1 MTQQDRKSLK
11 LNKYWTL
18 SILVVVVL
26 VSIGIYQ
33 LVRPNPEL
41 DSGINQTTS
50 TIRRGDIRLSTIGS
64 GTLIS
69 AVEIKLAFE
78 NRGVVKEIL
87 VEVGDEVSEGQILVV
102 LDDEDLQKTLDLAEG
117 KLRELTSD
125 VAVSSAALEL
135 AEAQKAVLSAESE
148 LKFLIS
154 PYVYKAEI
162 RLREAE
168 LELQN
173 AIQDAAL
180 ASSDEAESRVLE
192 VEHAVEDAAISLALN
207 WQTYEEEYVPDFF
220 NFPWRDRFGF
230 KHDYYGPPS
239 EMEVAVAWAELDASE
254 ARVEEAES
262 YLAALTGGLIPEIAS
277 GTQLTALEKAG
288 EAVVDAQEK
297 MEGSRLKAPFAGL
310 VLNQKLQVLDMVNTN
325 PVLTI
330 VQLEPITIE
339 VSFDEGDWQLVKEG
353 NPVEVIFDSL
363 PEKIYSGQIVF
374 VDPSLQT
381 VKNSVTV
388 NALVELDISTTGW
401 ANLPLGSA
409 ASVEVIAGEVKNAV
423 LLPVEALQE
432 QQGSEGIVLL
442 LVENGE
448 VTEQFVELG
457 LRDVIYVEVT
467 GGLSAGDVVVIGS
480 LEY

>member
-11 LNKYWTL
+11 FNKYWTL

-26 VSIGIYQ
+26 ASIGIYQ

-41 DSGINQTTS
+41 DSGISQTTS

-64 GTLIS
+64 GTMIS

-78 NRGVVKEIL
+78 NRGVVEEIL
-87 VEVGDEVSEGQILVV
+87 VEVGDEISEGQILVV

-117 KLRELTSD
+117 NLRELTSD

-180 ASSDEAESRVLE
+180 TSSDEAESRVLE
-192 VEHAVEDAAISLALN
+192 AKYAAEEAAMILDLN
-207 WQTYEEEYVPDFF
+207 WQTYEEEYVPDIF

-230 KHDYYGPPS
+230 KHNYYDPPS
-239 EMEVAVAWAELDASE
+239 ETEVAVVRAELAASE

-262 YLAALTGGLIPEIAS
+262 YLAALTGSVIPENAS

-288 EAVVDAQEK
+288 EAVIDAQEK
-297 MEGSRLKAPFAGL
+297 LAASRLEAPFAGM
-310 VLNQKLQVLDMVNTN
+310 VLKLNLQVLDTVNTN

-339 VSFDEGDWQLVKEG
+339 VSFDESDWRLVKEG

-381 VKNSVTV
+381 VKNITTV

-401 ANLPLGSA
+401 TNLPLGSA

-442 LVENGE
+442 LENDE
-448 VTEQFVELG
+448 ITRQSVELG

-467 GGLSAGDVVVIGS
+467 GGLSTGDVVVIGN

>member
-11 LNKYWTL
+11 FNKYWTL

-26 VSIGIYQ
+26 ASIGIYQ

-41 DSGINQTTS
+41 DSGISQTTS

-78 NRGVVKEIL
+78 NRGVVEEIL

-117 KLRELTSD
+117 NLRELTSD

-168 LELQN
+168 LELRN
-173 AIQDAAL
+173 AIQDAAFT
-180 ASSDEAESRVLE
+180 SSDEAESRVLE
-192 VEHAVEDAAISLALN
+192 AKYAAEEAAMILDLN
-207 WQTYEEEYVPDFF
+207 WQIYEEEYVPDIF

-230 KHDYYGPPS
+230 KHNYYDPPS
-239 EMEVAVAWAELDASE
+239 ETEVAVVRAELAASE

-262 YLAALTGGLIPEIAS
+262 YLAALTENVIPENAS

-288 EAVVDAQEK
+288 EAVIDAQEK
-297 MEGSRLKAPFAGL
+297 LDGSHLEAPFAGM
-310 VLNQKLQVLDMVNTN
+310 VLKLNLQVLDKVNTN

-339 VSFDEGDWQLVKEG
+339 VSFDESDWRLVKEG

-381 VKNSVTV
+381 VKNVTTI

-401 ANLPLGSA
+401 TNLPLGSA

-442 LVENGE
+442 LENDK
-448 VTEQFVELG
+448 VTRQLVELG

-467 GGLSAGDVVVIGS
+467 GGLSAGDVVVIGN

>member
-11 LNKYWTL
+11 FNKYWIL

-26 VSIGIYQ
+26 AGIGMYQ
-33 LVRPNPEL
+33 LVQPNPEL
-41 DSGINQTTS
+41 DSGISQTIS

-78 NRGVVKEIL
+78 NRGVVEEIL
-87 VEVGDEVSEGQILVV
+87 VEVGDEVNEGQILVV

-117 KLRELTSD
+117 NLRELTSD

-173 AIQDAAL
+173 ATQDAAL
-180 ASSDEAESRVLE
+180 ASTDEAESGVLE
-192 VEHAVEDAAISLALN
+192 AKYAAENAAVSLDLN
-207 WQTYEEEYVPDFF
+207 WQTYEQEYVPDIF

-230 KHDYYGPPS
+230 KHDYYDPPS
-239 EMEVAVAWAELDASE
+239 ETELAVTWAELAASE
-254 ARVEEAES
+254 ARVEEAKS
-262 YLAALTGGLIPEIAS
+262 YLTALTDGVIPENAY
-277 GTQLTALEKAG
+277 GTQLTALEKTG
-288 EAVVDAQEK
+288 EAVVDAREK
-297 MEGSRLKAPFAGL
+297 LEASRLAAPFAGM
-310 VLNQKLQVLDMVNTN
+310 VTNLNIQVMDMVNTN

-339 VSFDEGDWQLVKEG
+339 VSFDEGDWRLVKEG
-353 NPVEVIFDSL
+353 NPVEVTFDSL
-363 PEKIYSGQIVF
+363 PEKSYSGQIVF

-381 VKNSVTV
+381 VKNLTTV

-401 ANLPLGSA
+401 TNLPLGSA

-432 QQGSEGIVLL
+432 QQGNEGIVLL
-442 LVENGE
+442 MKNDEVIQQLVK
-448 VTEQFVELG
+448 LG

-467 GGLSAGDVVVIGS
+467 GGLSAGDVVAIGN

>member
-1 MTQQDRKSLK
+1 MTQQERKSLK
-11 LNKYWTL
+11 FNKYWTL

-26 VSIGIYQ
+26 ASIGIYQ

-41 DSGINQTTS
+41 DSGISQTTS

-64 GTLIS
+64 GTLIP
-69 AVEIKLAFE
+69 AVESKLVFE
-78 NRGVVKEIL
+78 NRGVVGEIL
-87 VEVGDEVSEGQILVV
+87 VEVGDAVSEGQILVV
-102 LDDEDLQKTLDLAEG
+102 LDDEDLQETLDLAEG
-117 KLRELTSD
+117 NLRELNSD

-154 PYVYKAEI
+154 PYVFKAEI

-180 ASSDEAESRVLE
+180 TPSDEAESRVIE
-192 VEHAVEDAAISLALN
+192 AKYAAENAAISLDLN
-207 WQTYEEEYVPDFF
+207 WQIYEEEYVPAFF

-230 KHDYYGPPS
+230 KHNYYDPPS
-239 EMEVAVAWAELDASE
+239 ETEVAVVRAELAASE
-254 ARVEEAES
+254 AKVEEAES
-262 YLAALTGGLIPEIAS
+262 YLAALTEDVIPENTS

-297 MEGSRLKAPFAGL
+297 LNASRLVAPFAGM
-310 VLNQKLQVLDMVNTN
+310 VTKLNLQVLDKVTN

-330 VQLEPITIE
+330 VQLEPIMIE
-339 VSFDEGDWQLVKEG
+339 VLFDEGDWRLVKEG

-363 PEKIYSGQIVF
+363 PEKSYSGQIVF

-381 VKNSVTV
+381 ARNLTTV

-401 ANLPLGSA
+401 ANLPLGSS

-432 QQGSEGIVLL
+432 QQGNEGIVLL
-442 LVENGE
+442 MENDG
-448 VTEQFVELG
+448 VTRQAVVLG

-467 GGLSAGDVVVIGS
+467 GGLSAGDVVVIGN

>member
-11 LNKYWTL
+11 FNKYWTL

-26 VSIGIYQ
+26 ASIGIYQ

-41 DSGINQTTS
+41 DSGISQTTS

-64 GTLIS
+64 GTMIS

-78 NRGVVKEIL
+78 NRGVVEEIL
-87 VEVGDEVSEGQILVV
+87 VEVGDEISEGQILVV

-180 ASSDEAESRVLE
+180 TSSDEAESRVLE
-192 VEHAVEDAAISLALN
+192 AKYAAEEAAMILDLN
-207 WQTYEEEYVPDFF
+207 WQTYEEEYVPDIF

-230 KHDYYGPPS
+230 KHNYYDPPS
-239 EMEVAVAWAELDASE
+239 ETEVAVVRAELAASE

-262 YLAALTGGLIPEIAS
+262 YLAALTGSVIPENAS

-297 MEGSRLKAPFAGL
+297 LEASRLAAPFAGMVMNL
-310 VLNQKLQVLDMVNTN
+310 DLQVLDKVNTN
-325 PVLTI
+325 PILTI
-330 VQLEPITIE
+330 VQLEP
-339 VSFDEGDWQLVKEG
+339 
-353 NPVEVIFDSL
+353 
-363 PEKIYSGQIVF
+363 
-374 VDPSLQT
+374 
-381 VKNSVTV
+381 
-388 NALVELDISTTGW
+388 
-401 ANLPLGSA
+401 
-409 ASVEVIAGEVKNAV
+409 
-423 LLPVEALQE
+423 
-432 QQGSEGIVLL
+432 
-442 LVENGE
+442 
-448 VTEQFVELG
+448 
-457 LRDVIYVEVT
+457 
-467 GGLSAGDVVVIGS
+467 
-480 LEY
+480 

>member
-11 LNKYWTL
+11 INKYWIF
-18 SILVVVVL
+18 SIVVVVVL
-26 VSIGIYQ
+26 AGIGIYQ
-33 LVRPNPEL
+33 MVRPNQDL
-41 DSGINQTTS
+41 DSGISQTTS
-50 TIRRGDIRLSTIGS
+50 TIRRGDIRVSTIGS
-64 GTLIS
+64 GTLIP

-78 NRGVVKEIL
+78 NRGIVEEIL

-117 KLRELTSD
+117 NLRELTSD

-180 ASSDEAESRVLE
+180 TSSDEAEGRVLE
-192 VEHAVEDAAISLALN
+192 AKYAAEKAALSLELN
-207 WQTYEEEYVPDFF
+207 WQIYEEEYVPDTF

-230 KHDYYGPPS
+230 KHNYYSPPS
-239 EMEVAVAWAELDASE
+239 ETEVAVVRAELAASE

-262 YLAALTGGLIPEIAS
+262 YLAALTEDVIPENAS
-277 GTQLTALEKAG
+277 GAQLTALEKAG
-288 EAVVDAQEK
+288 EAVIDAQEK
-297 MEGSRLKAPFAGL
+297 LAEYRLEAPFAGM
-310 VLNQKLQVLDMVNTN
+310 VLKLDLQVLDTVNTN

-339 VSFDEGDWQLVKEG
+339 VSFDEGDWSLVKVG

-363 PEKIYSGQIVF
+363 SEKTYSGQIAF
-374 VDPSLQT
+374 VDPSLQINQKT
-381 VKNSVTV
+381 TAVS
-388 NALVELDISTTGW
+388 ALVELDISTTGW
-401 ANLPLGSA
+401 ADLPLGSA

-442 LVENGE
+442 LENDE
-448 VTEQFVELG
+448 ITRQSVELG

-467 GGLSAGDVVVIGS
+467 DGLAAGDVVVIGNV
-480 LEY
+480 EY

>member
-1 MTQQDRKSLK
+1 MTQKDRKAHK
-11 LNKYWTL
+11 FNEYW
-18 SILVVVVL
+18 ILAILISVIL
-26 VSIGIYQ
+26 AGIGIYRMVQ
-33 LVRPNPEL
+33 PNQEV
-41 DSGINQTTS
+41 DSGISQTTS
-50 TIRRGDIRLSTIGS
+50 TIHRGDLRLSAIGS
-64 GTLIS
+64 GTLTPAIE
-69 AVEIKLAFE
+69 VELAFE
-78 NRGVVKEIL
+78 NRGVVEEIL
-87 VEVGDEVSEGQILVV
+87 VEVGDGVSEGQILVV
-102 LDDEDLQKTLDLAEG
+102 LDDEDLQKTLDLVEQN
-117 KLRELTSD
+117 LREFTSD
-125 VAVSSAALEL
+125 AAVSSAVLEL
-135 AEAQKAVLSAESE
+135 AEAQKAVLNAESE

-162 RLREAE
+162 RLKEAE

-173 AIQDAAL
+173 AIHT
-180 ASSDEAESRVLE
+180 SSDEAESRVIE
-192 VEHAVEDAAISLALN
+192 AEQAAEDAAISLALN
-207 WQTYEEEYVPDFF
+207 WQIYEEEYVPDFF

-230 KHDYYGPPS
+230 KHNYYGPPS
-239 EMEVAVAWAELDASE
+239 EMEVAVAWAELATSE

-262 YLAALTGGLIPEIAS
+262 FLVALTEDVIPENAY

-297 MEGSRLKAPFAGL
+297 LEVSRLTAPIAGMVMNL
-310 VLNQKLQVLDMVNTN
+310 DLQVLDKVNTD

-363 PEKIYSGQIVF
+363 PEKIYCGQVVF
-374 VDPSLQT
+374 IDPSLQMI
-381 VKNSVTV
+381 KNSGIVK
-388 NALVELDISTTGW
+388 ALVELDISTTGW

-442 LVENGE
+442 MEKGE
-448 VTEQFVELG
+448 ITQQLVELG
-457 LRDVIYVEVT
+457 LKDVIYVEVID
-467 GGLSAGDVVVIGS
+467 GLSAGDVVVIGY
-480 LEY
+480 LE